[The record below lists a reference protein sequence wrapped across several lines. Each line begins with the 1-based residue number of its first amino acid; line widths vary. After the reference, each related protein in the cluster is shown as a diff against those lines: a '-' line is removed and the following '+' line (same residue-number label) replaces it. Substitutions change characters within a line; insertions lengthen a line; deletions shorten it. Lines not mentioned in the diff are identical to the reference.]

1 MSPKRVLW
9 IAGISAVLYIGVA
22 FWVVNN
28 FEIPPLSGSVLA
40 LVVLAGVAQI
50 SAKWFFGLLFRESV
64 QEIGEDIRRWS
75 AFKAALVA
83 AGVARMIPAGGAIT
97 PVAMSW
103 TVREEAD
110 GTAGA
115 GVRTVL
121 LNYSG
126 LLIMAGVGLL
136 LARPQ
141 ESAQIASISLFVLA
155 PFVLVAGLVVMFGSG
170 KLGTLSRFLPR
181 FAREKVEQSMTD
193 HFPGGESQIYIW
205 TRLVLEAGALGIVLF
220 AFGIEVNA
228 LQVMAAFGVSQL
240 AGGLPGTPG
249 GMGVVEGALAFIL
262 AAYGFPI
269 AITIAPVLV
278 FRVVSLWLPAGLGFL
293 AGGSTFLRSDAAS
306 TA

>member
-64 QEIGEDIRRWS
+64 QEIGEGIRRWS

-155 PFVLVAGLVVMFGSG
+155 PFVLVAGLAVMFGSG

-193 HFPGGESQIYIW
+193 HFPGWESQIYIW

-249 GMGVVEGALAFIL
+249 GMGVVEGTLAFIL
-262 AAYGFPI
+262 AAYGFPV
-269 AITIAPVLV
+269 ATTIAPVLV